1 MANTK
6 ISNLTGA
13 ASVTDA
19 SVFPVVD
26 SGSTKKVTGT
36 QIKTY
41 ARAGLS
47 TVAVSGS
54 YNDLSNKPSLF
65 SGAYADLTGKPT
77 LFDGNYNS
85 LTNKPTIPDVSG
97 FATTTYVDT
106 AVSGVTVPTNTSQ
119 LTNDAGFITTWGQ
132 ADWNEEIT
140 ESPSYIQNKPQIV
153 HEIIAGVGLH
163 TEDDRITGNLVM
175 YANIP
180 NVTVVT
186 PYNSLT
192 GLTNLRVKPRSSPS
206 YSNIAIISD
215 ATPIDIDLAPN
226 IKTANA
232 NFTGTMTAA
241 NIEVV
246 TGIKFADNTIQTTAY
261 TGQSG
266 GGAST
271 GNITFSDTTLT
282 STNGDV
288 KIHFEPSASPAVE
301 FNFSQSGNLTIPSN
315 LVCNGHMNIV
325 TTQYNDIDLY
335 TNDWNGGGVEVWLQ
349 HNDKVSISTD
359 NGNYTWNF
367 TNNGEFQFPNNVKQV
382 NTGTVICDANMDTV
396 IYTGTTQYQHTFK
409 LLLKVEGMENDG
421 QTGWDT
427 QSCEMMIAKSFRN
440 DAVAGSVYGLVYTS
454 TNPLATFTTRWN
466 ASTSRIEVLC
476 RPTSTLY
483 GVEVRSFVTEMPT
496 SD

>member
-41 ARAGLS
+41 ARTGLS
-47 TVAVSGS
+47 TVATSGS
-54 YNDLSNKPSLF
+54 YADLTNKPTLFDGNYNSLSNKPTIF

-97 FATTTYVDT
+97 LASTDYVDT
-106 AVSGVTVPTNTSQ
+106 A
-119 LTNDAGFITTWGQ
+119 
-132 ADWNEEIT
+132 
-140 ESPSYIQNKPQIV
+140 
-153 HEIIAGVGLH
+153 IAGV
-163 TEDDRITGNLVM
+163 
-175 YANIP
+175 
-180 NVTVVT
+180 
-186 PYNSLT
+186 
-192 GLTNLRVKPRSSPS
+192 
-206 YSNIAIISD
+206 
-215 ATPIDIDLAPN
+215 
-226 IKTANA
+226 
-232 NFTGTMTAA
+232 
-241 NIEVV
+241 
-246 TGIKFADNTIQTTAY
+246 
-261 TGQSG
+261 SG